1 MLANNCCFDTC
12 QKVCAY
18 QKTKMCASALEWSSL
33 NVKKHWICHEKEA
46 QFGKIVSLN
55 EHVSDWKRWRNESV
69 QSQSQSH
76 SHKPETK
83 LNFNQHWFIL
93 IEESRWV
100 SFCLCIYSIHFEQ
113 SYMTENHTSHII
125 CNNKTE
131 SSHKVQSHQMRLNM
145 VIFISRWVPVPV
157 PVPLPDPLPR
167 NSLLSCWDYLW

>member
-1 MLANNCCFDTC
+1 MCDIFYFVAKFSFIKWDIRWNTRRSSLILIEILSGTRFCMLANNCYFGTC

-18 QKTKMCASALEWSSL
+18 QKTKMCASALEWSPL
-33 NVKKHWICHEKEA
+33 NVIKHWVCHEKEA

-100 SFCLCIYSIHFEQ
+100 SFCLCIFDTFWTKLHDRK
-113 SYMTENHTSHII
+113 SH
-125 CNNKTE
+125 
-131 SSHKVQSHQMRLNM
+131 QSHHLQQ
-145 VIFISRWVPVPV
+145 
-157 PVPLPDPLPR
+157 
-167 NSLLSCWDYLW
+167 